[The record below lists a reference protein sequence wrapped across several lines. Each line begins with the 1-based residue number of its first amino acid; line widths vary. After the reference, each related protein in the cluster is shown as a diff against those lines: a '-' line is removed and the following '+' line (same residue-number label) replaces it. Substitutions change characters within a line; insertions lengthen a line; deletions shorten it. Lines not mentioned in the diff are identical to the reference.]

1 MARAL
6 QWPDDSPILRAM
18 KLSVI
23 IPVFNEKYTLA
34 AVVEAVRA
42 ASLPEGVER
51 EVIVVDDASHDGT
64 AAVVGDIV
72 AQHPEVVA
80 IRHPQNRG
88 KGAAVRTGIERAT
101 GDVIVFQDADLEYAP
116 AELGRLLAPIL
127 SGEADVVYGS
137 RFLTAERRRVLYFWH
152 SLGNHLLTLLS
163 NMLSDL
169 NLTDMETCYKMAR
182 ADLLKSIP
190 IRCNRFGIEPE
201 LTAKFAKR
209 GARIFEVPISYRGR
223 TYREGKKITWRDGF
237 RALGVMFWFKLVD
250 DLYAEHYGHAIL
262 HSLSTT
268 HRFNRWM
275 ADAIRPWVGDRVLE
289 IGAGMGNLTEEFL
302 PRKAYT
308 VTDIDALHLHA
319 LRNRYA
325 ANPGIHVRLL
335 DVADAAHFQGLENQ
349 FDAAICLNVL
359 EHVERD
365 DAGLKNICS
374 ALAPGGCGLLL
385 VPRSMR
391 LFGTLD
397 TVLGH
402 VRRYTSA
409 ELAQKVKAAGFDVE
423 KIFTFNRVG
432 VPGWWLNGRV
442 LKRKHFGKLQLK
454 FYDTFVWLW
463 RLLEHVLPWPGL
475 SLIVVARKPADPHA

>member
-1 MARAL
+1 
-6 QWPDDSPILRAM
+6 M

-34 AVVEAVRA
+34 TVVDAVRTA
-42 ASLPEGVER
+42 PLPEGVER
-51 EVIVVDDASHDGT
+51 EVIVVDDASRDGT
-64 AAVVGDIV
+64 DAVVRDIV

-80 IRHPQNRG
+80 VRHPHNRG
-88 KGAAVRTGIERAT
+88 KGAAVRTGIEHAT

-116 AELGRLLAPIL
+116 AELGRLLAPIMA
-127 SGEADVVYGS
+127 GEADVVYGS

-152 SLGNHLLTLLS
+152 SLGNRLLTLLS

-190 IRCNRFGIEPE
+190 IRCDRFGIEPE

-209 GARIFEVPISYRGR
+209 GARIYEVPVSYRGR

-237 RALGVMFWFKLVD
+237 RALGVMLWFKLVD
-250 DLYAEHYGHAIL
+250 DLYDERHGHAIL
-262 HSLSTT
+262 HSLSNT

-289 IGAGMGNLTEEFL
+289 IGAGMGNLTDELL
-302 PRKAYT
+302 PRTAYT

-325 ANPGIHVRLL
+325 ANPAMSVQHL
-335 DVADAAHFQGLENQ
+335 DVADAAHFQGLEKR
-349 FDAAICLNVL
+349 FDSVVCLNVL
-359 EHVERD
+359 EHVEGD
-365 DAGLKNICS
+365 EAGMKNIFA
-374 ALAPGGCGLLL
+374 ALAPGGAALIL
-385 VPRSMR
+385 VPRSMK
-391 LFGTLD
+391 LFGSLD

-409 ELAQKVKAAGFDVE
+409 ELEQKLKAAGFTVE
-423 KIFTFNRVG
+423 KVFTYNRVG

-442 LKRKHFGKLQLK
+442 LKRTHFGKLQLK

-463 RLLEHVLPWPGL
+463 RLLERVLPWPGL
-475 SLIVVARKPADPHA
+475 SLIAVARKPAAMPVPSS